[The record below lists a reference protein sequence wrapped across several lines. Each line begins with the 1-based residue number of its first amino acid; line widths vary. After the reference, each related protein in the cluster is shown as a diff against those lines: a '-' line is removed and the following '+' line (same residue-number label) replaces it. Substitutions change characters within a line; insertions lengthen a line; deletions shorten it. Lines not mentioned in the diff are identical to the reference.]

1 MSKIASTY
9 AQALFDAALETNVL
23 EDIKNDFVIIRSVM
37 KEQPQFME
45 LLTLPKLDKNNKKEL
60 IKTLFSKDA
69 SQILVNFLMVLI
81 DKDRINLLTEIIVAY
96 NELVNQHFGIL
107 EGTVYSA
114 VALSEGQLTQLTYAF
129 TKKLNQKVKL
139 NVEIDSSLLGGYKV
153 NLGNVVYD
161 NSIKLQLKNLK
172 NNLLNV
178 ELK

>member
-9 AQALFDAALETNVL
+9 AQALFDAAIESNVL
-23 EDIKNDFVIIRSVM
+23 EDIKNDFSVIRSVM
-37 KEQPQFME
+37 IEQPKFME
-45 LLTLPKLDKNNKKEL
+45 ILILPKLDKNDKKEL
-60 IKTLFSKDA
+60 IKTIFDKDT
-69 SQILVNFLMVLI
+69 SSILVNFLMLLL
-81 DKDRINLLTEIIVAY
+81 DKDRMSLLTEIMTAY

-114 VALSEGQLTQLTYAF
+114 VALSDSQLDQLTNVF

-139 NVEIDSSLLGGYKV
+139 NVEVDSSLLGGYKV
-153 NLGNVVYD
+153 SLGNIVYD

-172 NNLLNV
+172 ENLLNV

>member
-1 MSKIASTY
+1 M
-9 AQALFDAALETNVL
+9 
-23 EDIKNDFVIIRSVM
+23 
-37 KEQPQFME
+37 
-45 LLTLPKLDKNNKKEL
+45 
-60 IKTLFSKDA
+60 
-69 SQILVNFLMVLI
+69 
-81 DKDRINLLTEIIVAY
+81 
-96 NELVNQHFGIL
+96 NQHFAIL

-114 VALSEGQLTQLTYAF
+114 VALSEGQLTELTYAF

-139 NVEIDSSLLGGYKV
+139 NVEIDPSLLGGYKV

>member
-9 AQALFDAALETNVL
+9 AQALFDAALESNVL
-23 EDIKNDFVIIRSVM
+23 EDIKNDFNVIRSVM

-45 LLTLPKLDKNNKKEL
+45 ILTLPKLDKNDKKEL
-60 IKTLFSKDA
+60 IKTIFSKDA

-81 DKDRINLLTEIIVAY
+81 DKDRINLLTEIMTAY

-114 VALSEGQLTQLTYAF
+114 VALSEGQLTELTYAF
-129 TKKLNQKVKL
+129 TKKLNQKV
-139 NVEIDSSLLGGYKV
+139 EIDPSLLGGYKV

>member
-9 AQALFDAALETNVL
+9 AQALFDAALESNVL
-23 EDIKNDFVIIRSVM
+23 EDIKNDFNVIRSVM
-37 KEQPQFME
+37 KEQPQFMGI
-45 LLTLPKLDKNNKKEL
+45 LTLPKLEL
-60 IKTLFSKDA
+60 IKTIFSKDA

-81 DKDRINLLTEIIVAY
+81 DKDRINLLTEIMIAY

-114 VALSEGQLTQLTYAF
+114 VALSEGQLTELTYAF

-139 NVEIDSSLLGGYKV
+139 NVEIDPSLLGGYKV